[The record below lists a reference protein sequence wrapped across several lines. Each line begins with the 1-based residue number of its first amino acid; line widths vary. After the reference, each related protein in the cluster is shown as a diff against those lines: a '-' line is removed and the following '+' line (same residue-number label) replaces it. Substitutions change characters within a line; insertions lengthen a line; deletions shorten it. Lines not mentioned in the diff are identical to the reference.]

1 MAEGVKRIQENK
13 GDLLHL
19 DVMDGNFVPNISFGP
34 KMIRDLRPHAEIPLD
49 THLMIDHPERYIR
62 DFADAGSDLITIHYE
77 AEVHVHRTLTMIREM
92 GKKAGV
98 SIVPSTPAFLLED
111 LLPFVDLI
119 LIMSVNPGFG
129 GQKMIP
135 ESLDKIRYLAAQ
147 RKKKDLSY
155 VISVDGGINRT
166 TAPSAIEAG
175 ADILVL
181 GSAFF
186 SADNPS
192 ILVEELKSQR

>member
-1 MAEGVKRIQENK
+1 MAEGVKLIQENR

-34 KMIRDLRPHAEIPLD
+34 KMVRDLSSHAKIPLD

-77 AEVHVHRTLTMIREM
+77 AEVHVHRTLTMIKEI
-92 GKKAGV
+92 GKKAGI
-98 SIVPSTPAFLLED
+98 SIVPSTPAFLLDD

-135 ESLDKIRYLAAQ
+135 ESLAKIRYLAAQ
-147 RKKKDLSY
+147 REKKGLSY

-186 SADNPS
+186 SADDPS
-192 ILVEELKSQR
+192 VLVEELKGLR